1 MPDDK
6 VQPSLADEME
16 REAERLSRERK
27 TEEDQQKTILEEQGL
42 SEIQQKMDG
51 KPVADRDMEEFEQKL
66 DAGPVAAEQASA
78 DGEGVD
84 AFIDL
89 DHTQEQ
95 QAASVKLTEVSDI
108 SGGPKEPMRIT
119 DFQEDQKKDCGL
131 PSILMDRKRL
141 IAYLKLHSV
150 TGKMRRGIEYT
161 VKERNYYD
169 RYQKMCGESESV
181 GKDHFVSALRMFKAG
196 LPLSPASEM
205 NLNAMKVS

>member
-27 TEEDQQKTILEEQGL
+27 TEEDQQKAILEEQGL
-42 SEIQQKMDG
+42 SEIQQKMDD

-108 SGGPKEPMRIT
+108 SGGPK
-119 DFQEDQKKDCGL
+119 
-131 PSILMDRKRL
+131 
-141 IAYLKLHSV
+141 
-150 TGKMRRGIEYT
+150 
-161 VKERNYYD
+161 
-169 RYQKMCGESESV
+169 
-181 GKDHFVSALRMFKAG
+181 
-196 LPLSPASEM
+196 
-205 NLNAMKVS
+205 